1 MFKVS
6 LKNRREAY
14 SPEKRKEWVGP
25 VEGPW
30 LHGSIIHLLEKG
42 EADADNFEM
51 DSFLLCLPHLVF
63 RVDQE
68 NVIDECLSIA
78 SLLAGQKEFVRCQAT
93 ILRQLLLKGSFSEA
107 ETQMLEEKARYQSPF
122 ICNMISQ

>member
-1 MFKVS
+1 M
-6 LKNRREAY
+6 
-14 SPEKRKEWVGP
+14 
-25 VEGPW
+25 EGPW

-63 RVDQE
+63 RVEQE
-68 NVIDECLSIA
+68 NVMEECLSIA
-78 SLLAGQKEFVRCQAT
+78 SLLAGQKDFVRCQAT
-93 ILRQLLLKGSFSEA
+93 ILRQLLMKGSFGEG

-122 ICNMISQ
+122 ICSKIDH